1 MSVKTKTAKKIGLI
15 TAISIFVS
23 SLIGIGIFFK
33 NNTVFK
39 ENGNN
44 PYGVLISWIVASII
58 SLLTAFSFAEVGFNH
73 RNGAGL
79 GGATERMY
87 GKKAGR
93 FISLNNAFFYWGIL
107 NLSLAI
113 FAAESLVKLFYIN
126 QNNIPTEFHMAY
138 VMLIA
143 LVLLFIF
150 VVFNYWSLKWSG
162 RFQVVSTI
170 IKFIPL
176 IMVGLAGIIYGS
188 IHTNLTLFDPSNTN
202 NSFSQISIE
211 GILGSVPSILF
222 AYDSF
227 VGVASLKGEL
237 KNPERNVPLTI
248 ILGMGICVLFYIF
261 ITIGQIMVSEG
272 IAQEVFNKIFENNLA
287 LKNAF
292 TIVMSVFIFVCVL
305 GTLNALCIV
314 GLRVLTFSVEY
325 RIIVG
330 YWWLNKYVD
339 GTNKPGLFLSF
350 IIYGFWWLVL
360 LIPSSILNSDMI
372 VDGVSNFPT
381 LFMFAVYATLILKAW
396 INRFTKKIHTDKMPG
411 FVWIAP
417 IAVLGCYL
425 AFGYQFFWN
434 FSIKIFLGLAGKINL
449 DLYPWGLFVN
459 ATGIEPIYAAIVFFV
474 MLIVFIA
481 FPFINDALIKLKYKK
496 INVNKKLFK
505 ELII

>member
-39 ENGNN
+39 ENLNN

-87 GKKAGR
+87 GKKVGR
-93 FISLNNAFFYWGIL
+93 YISLNNAFFYWGIL
-107 NLSLAI
+107 NLSIAI
-113 FAAESLVKLFYIN
+113 FAAESLVKLFYMN
-126 QNNIPTEFHMAY
+126 QDIPAEFHMAY

-143 LVLLFIF
+143 LVLIFLFTA
-150 VVFNYWSLKWSG
+150 FNYWSMKWSG
-162 RFQVVSTI
+162 RFQVVSTVL
-170 IKFIPL
+170 KFIPL

-188 IHTNLTLFDPSNTN
+188 MHSNLSLFDPSNPN

-211 GILGSVPSILF
+211 GILGSIPSILF

-237 KNPERNVPLTI
+237 HNPNRNVPLTI

-261 ITIGQIMVSEG
+261 ITIGQIMVSQG
-272 IAQEVFNKIFENNLA
+272 TAQNVFNAIFANNLA
-287 LKNAF
+287 LKDAF
-292 TIVMSVFIFVCVL
+292 TIVISVFIFVCVL

-314 GLRVLTFSVEY
+314 GMRVLTFSVEY
-325 RIIVG
+325 RIIAG

-339 GTNKPGLFLSF
+339 GTNKPGLLLGF

-360 LIPSSILNSDMI
+360 LIPSSIINSDVI

-396 INRFTKKIHTDKMPG
+396 INRFTKKVHTDRMPG
-411 FVWIAP
+411 FTWIAP

-434 FSIKIFLGLAGKINL
+434 FSTKVFLSLAGVFNL
-449 DLYPWGLFVN
+449 ENYPWGLFVRAN
-459 ATGIEPIYAAIVFFV
+459 GIKPIFATIVFFT
-474 MLIVFIA
+474 MLMIFIV
-481 FPFINDALIKLKYKK
+481 FPFINDAAIKLKYKK

>member
-39 ENGNN
+39 ENLQN

-87 GKKAGR
+87 GKKVGR
-93 FISLNNAFFYWGIL
+93 FISLNNAFFYWGVL
-107 NLSLAI
+107 NLSIGI

-126 QNNIPTEFHMAY
+126 REIPVEFHMAY
-138 VMLIA
+138 VMIIA
-143 LVLLFIF
+143 LVLVVIF
-150 VVFNYWSLKWSG
+150 ALFNYWSMKWSG

-188 IHTNLTLFDPSNTN
+188 IHSNLSLFNPNNPSS
-202 NSFSQISIE
+202 SFDQISIE
-211 GILGSVPSILF
+211 GILGSIPSILF

-237 KNPERNVPLTI
+237 ENPKRNVPLTI

-272 IAQEVFNKIFENNLA
+272 TAQNVFDAIFKNDPT

-292 TIVMSVFIFVCVL
+292 TIIISVFIFVCVL
-305 GTLNALCIV
+305 GTLNALSIV
-314 GLRVLTFSVEY
+314 AMRVFTFSIEY
-325 RIIVG
+325 RIIAG

-339 GTNKPGLFLSF
+339 GTNKPGLLLGF
-350 IIYGFWWLVL
+350 IIYGFWWIAL
-360 LIPSSILNSDMI
+360 LIPSSIINSDVI

-396 INRFTKKIHTDKMPG
+396 INRFTKKVHTDRMPG
-411 FVWIAP
+411 FTWIAP

-434 FSIKIFLGLAGKINL
+434 FSTKVFLSLAGVFSIDN
-449 DLYPWGLFVN
+449 YPWGLFVRAN
-459 ATGIEPIYAAIVFFV
+459 GIAPVYAMIIFFT
-474 MLIVFIA
+474 MLVIFIL
-481 FPFINDALIKLKYKK
+481 FPFINDAAIKLKYKN